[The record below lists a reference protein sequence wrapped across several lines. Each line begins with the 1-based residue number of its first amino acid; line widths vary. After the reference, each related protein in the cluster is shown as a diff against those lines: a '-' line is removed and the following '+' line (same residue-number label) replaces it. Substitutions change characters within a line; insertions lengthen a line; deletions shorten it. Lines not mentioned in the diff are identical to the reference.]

1 MISRLVALALTL
13 SVLGAPST
21 GRGAM
26 SVGNY
31 LLIETKQVEVDPDY
45 AYVYV
50 SGVLD
55 ALTAFNEAVRATG
68 VSLFCPTDDQDVIA
82 IDVFKTLIDRAIV
95 RAQEERPDF
104 EEFARSASLGIIG
117 LGVLNE
123 TFPCADG

>member
-1 MISRLVALALTL
+1 MTSRLGALALAL
-13 SVLGAPST
+13 AALGAPSA
-21 GRGAM
+21 GHAAM

-55 ALTAFNEAVRATG
+55 ALTAFNEALRATG
-68 VSLFCPTDDQDVIA
+68 VSLFCPTDDQNVIA
-82 IDVFKTLIDRAIV
+82 IDAFKMLIDQAIV
-95 RAQEERPDF
+95 EAQQSRPDF